1 MTQSPVRKVVLADN
15 DIIHKLACCGLLQ
28 ELLQWLGAP
37 PVEVWVLPSMKY
49 VVRRKLKGNQAA
61 LSELERFLSQ
71 VSNLPAAD
79 IHMLDRFPIEMDV
92 GERQMLAILVN
103 TPEVQHMVTGDKRA
117 LRLIGG
123 LCSED
128 SSLDERLGEVQVDCL
143 ESIMLALIDKYG
155 FEPINVKASLGLKSD
170 VVLQASFGAK
180 KSAENAREALTFY
193 LNDVR
198 SEAPFLTSPRTL

>member
-1 MTQSPVRKVVLADN
+1 MTQSQLRKVVLADN

-28 ELLQWLGAP
+28 ELLQWLGVP

-49 VVRRKLKGNQAA
+49 VVRPKLKGNQAA

-71 VSNLPAAD
+71 VSNLPEAD
-79 IHMLDRFPIEMDV
+79 IHMLGSFPREMDV

-103 TPEVQHMVTGDKRA
+103 TAEVQHMVTGDKRA
-117 LRLIGG
+117 LRLIGC
-123 LCSED
+123 LCLED

-170 VVLQASFGAK
+170 MVLQASFGAK
-180 KSAENAREALTFY
+180 KSEENARQALIYY
-193 LNDVR
+193 LNEVC
-198 SEAPFLTSPRTL
+198 SHAPFLTSF

>member
-1 MTQSPVRKVVLADN
+1 MTQSQLRKVVLADN

-28 ELLQWLGAP
+28 ELLQWLGVP

-49 VVRRKLKGNQAA
+49 VVRPKLKGNQAA

-71 VSNLPAAD
+71 VSNLPEAD
-79 IHMLDRFPIEMDV
+79 IHMLGRFPREMDV

-128 SSLDERLGEVQVDCL
+128 SALDERLGEVQVDCL

-180 KSAENAREALTFY
+180 KSAGNAREALIFY

-198 SEAPFLTSPRTL
+198 SEAPFLTSF